1 MVCGTENILE
11 REFQAYIKLNEGVL
25 GYTFLKSQKHCMEFV
40 DLSDPKKLPVTYTLL
55 SQENSILINR
65 ELKGVL
71 VASAFQEGSI
81 AGLLAIDT
89 DEYSDL
95 VKMQEYRL
103 HSDALDWIIAKSEV
117 VRLLWRMKN
126 NV

>member
-1 MVCGTENILE
+1 MTNDRNQRTVPHIIGN
-11 REFQAYIKLNEGVL
+11 R
-25 GYTFLKSQKHCMEFV
+25 S
-40 DLSDPKKLPVTYTLL
+40 TLL

-71 VASAFQEGSI
+71 VASTFQEGSI

-103 HSDALDWIIAKSEV
+103 HSDVLDWIIAKSEV